1 MSYANDDTF
10 VLPHPFTLQKL
21 LFCLFPTDI
30 NFSLTFQWPSLW
42 EVTLTGADG
51 LLWLKWVGSSLFI
64 SLPVSSDALLWSFA
78 PQFMSFHY
86 ISFGFDGCS
95 CTPASPQT
103 SCLPLS
109 ASGTNEKQR
118 ITAHLQCTCNRK
130 LPTYWRD
137 YCPQCLSRPFMTF
150 LHRQDSTHGANAS
163 HQVWLKNVEC
173 IQRNTFH
180 VKIEKDEHTELK
192 FVDGKENHR

>member
-1 MSYANDDTF
+1 MKH
-10 VLPHPFTLQKL
+10 LCIHIHPLRGSHCWAFS
-21 LFCLFPTDI
+21 DI
-30 NFSLTFQWPSLW
+30 HFSLTFLGPSLW

-78 PQFMSFHY
+78 PQFMSFYY
-86 ISFGFDGCS
+86 ISFCFDGCS

-109 ASGTNEKQR
+109 ASETNKKTLHYGTS
-118 ITAHLQCTCNRK
+118 AMHLNRK

-137 YCPQCLSRPFMTF
+137 QCAQCLSWPLMTS
-150 LHRQDSTHGANAS
+150 LRLQDLAHGANAS
-163 HQVWLKNVEC
+163 CKVRLMNKSKSLQRHRFSWL
-173 IQRNTFH
+173 F
-180 VKIEKDEHTELK
+180 DESLSI
-192 FVDGKENHR
+192 VS

>member
-1 MSYANDDTF
+1 MTHLCFRTHS
-10 VLPHPFTLQKL
+10 LCRSP

-30 NFSLTFQWPSLW
+30 NFSLTFRWPSLW

-86 ISFGFDGCS
+86 ISFCFDGCS

-109 ASGTNEKQR
+109 ASGVNEWK
-118 ITAHLQCTCNRK
+118 TLHYSTSAMHFNRK
-130 LPTYWRD
+130 LPTYLGVGGGL
-137 YCPQCLSRPFMTF
+137 LSTVPFKAF
-150 LHRQDSTHGANAS
+150 QDLPAPAGFDTWCQIITQSLT
-163 HQVWLKNVEC
+163 
-173 IQRNTFH
+173 
-180 VKIEKDEHTELK
+180 
-192 FVDGKENHR
+192 